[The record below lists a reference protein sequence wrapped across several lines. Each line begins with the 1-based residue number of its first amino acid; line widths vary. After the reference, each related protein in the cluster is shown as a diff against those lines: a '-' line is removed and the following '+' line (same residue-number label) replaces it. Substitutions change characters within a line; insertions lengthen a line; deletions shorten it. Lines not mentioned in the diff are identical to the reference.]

1 MAVSQMN
8 FDVVIIGG
16 AYAGA
21 STGLLLKRRNPA
33 WRILILEKAEV
44 FDRKV
49 GESTTEVSS
58 RFMTAVLGIAHHL
71 GHHQLNK
78 QGLRMWFAPQRGAGR
93 GAGDEN
99 ENENERAGAGGSPE
113 AFSSGR
119 SSFEACAELG
129 ARNNSRLSGFQ
140 VDRSVLD
147 EFLLRE
153 AEEAGCEV
161 RRPAKVLCLE
171 LEGEGRNTIRYA
183 QGGEDYEV
191 NASWVVDASGRAAL
205 IARKKGLFTPLT
217 EHPVNAIW
225 GRFKGVKDWDGY
237 TMRQRYPGYATA
249 CNTAR
254 QWATN
259 HLTGYGWWCW
269 IIPLKGGDTSVGLV
283 YDRRLYTPPEG
294 KTLAERLTKHFKAN
308 PIGEEILGEAEAIS
322 GDVRA
327 FSQLPYTVS
336 RIVGEGWAL
345 VGDAAGFLDPFYS
358 PGLDFCSYTAHHAH
372 TVIASRLEGKE
383 SCLESANRRFAYCFR
398 AWFEAI
404 YRDKYYYMGDGE
416 LMRASFL
423 LDIGSYHLGPVR
435 EVFGCSSRFSEFPF
449 HGRPGRIVASLL
461 AFFNRRLV
469 FIARK
474 KRRAGTWGDRN
485 ADWRFLIGGFL
496 PDASS
501 LRLFLKGVG
510 YWLVAEARA
519 WNLPPPIEERAQ
531 PIRTPMPGSTKA
543 AGEPEEVA
551 DRGS

>member
-1 MAVSQMN
+1 MN

-21 STGLLLKRRNPA
+21 STGILLKRRNPA
-33 WRILILEKAEV
+33 WRVLLLEKTTV

-58 RFMTAVLGIAHHL
+58 RFMTAVLGINNHL

-78 QGLRMWFAPQRGAGR
+78 QGLRMWFAPQEGMAKEGGAC
-93 GAGDEN
+93 
-99 ENENERAGAGGSPE
+99 P
-113 AFSSGR
+113 
-119 SSFEACAELG
+119 FEACAELG
-129 ARNNSRLSGFQ
+129 ARNNSRLNGFQ

-153 AEEAGCEV
+153 AGEAGCEI
-161 RRPAKVLCLE
+161 RRPAKVLRCD
-171 LEGEGRNTIRYA
+171 LEGEGRNTIHY
-183 QGGEDYEV
+183 QHEGEEHQV
-191 NASWVVDASGRAAL
+191 TATWVVDASGRAAI
-205 IARKKGLFTPLT
+205 IARKKGLFTPLV

-237 TMRQRYPGYATA
+237 TMRQRYPDYAGA

-294 KTLAERLTKHFKAN
+294 KTLAERLKKHFVKH
-308 PIGEEILGEAEAIS
+308 PIGEEILGEAEAIP

-336 RIVGEGWAL
+336 QIVGEGWVL

-358 PGLDFCSYTAHHAH
+358 PGLDFCSYTAHHAQ
-372 TVIASRLEGKE
+372 TVIADRLEGKAH
-383 SCLESANRRFAYCFR
+383 CLESANKRFAFCFR
-398 AWFEAI
+398 SWFKAI
-404 YRDKYYYMGDGE
+404 YLDKYYYMGDGE
-416 LMRASFL
+416 LMRAGFL

-435 EVFGCSSRFSEFPF
+435 EVFGCSSRFSQFPF
-449 HGRPGRIVASLL
+449 HGRPGRAVAGLL
-461 AFFNRRLV
+461 SFLNRRLAY
-469 FIARK
+469 IARK
-474 KRRAGTWGDRN
+474 KHRAGTWGDRN
-485 ADWRFLIGGFL
+485 TDWRFLIGGFL
-496 PDASS
+496 PDLSS
-501 LRLFLKGVG
+501 LRLFVKGLG
-510 YWLVAEARA
+510 YWLLAEARA
-519 WNLPPPIEERAQ
+519 WNLPPPIDEQQR
-531 PIRTPMPGSTKA
+531 PGETSLAGKVPTA
-543 AGEPEEVA
+543 TGEPQEVA
-551 DRGS
+551 DRGA